1 MVKSSDFHSEERG
14 FDSLWDHYESP
25 LGYSYDKYSYQE
37 IIMRSHKDLKNLVSK
52 EKLLSKV
59 ETNKEVVKE
68 AKIEEVKENLPKNN
82 IKLPKKM

>member
-1 MVKSSDFHSEERG
+1 
-14 FDSLWDHYESP
+14 
-25 LGYSYDKYSYQE
+25 
-37 IIMRSHKDLKNLVSK
+37 MRSHKDLKNLVSK